1 MDSLNSTLSVPSIVH
16 PPFFFIN
23 GFYNIPHVKYYY
35 IFLLF
40 VFVVTVLGNSFVM
53 FIICTQHS
61 FHTPKYLALFNLAVA
76 DLCESTALIP
86 NLIKTFLFD
95 SQYISFDACISNMFF
110 VFFFSFMES
119 LILSVMA
126 YDRFVAICFP
136 LRYHTIIT
144 NRKMAV
150 ILTILWTYNSLLL
163 VSTIPLITRLS
174 FCKSIVVDSYFCD
187 HGPIYR
193 LACNDYYP
201 NYVMAYV
208 NIVFSLY
215 IPFILIVLSYVFIT
229 RALLKIATWEGRLKA
244 LKTCS
249 SHLILVAIYY
259 LPVIGTYIAA
269 VTFTLH
275 PNARIINTSLSFA
288 IPPMLNP
295 IIYVLNTEEIKECT
309 KKHFKRK
316 KVAVLKKPMVARLYH
331 NF

>member
-1 MDSLNSTLSVPSIVH
+1 MDSLNSTISVPSFVR

-35 IFLLF
+35 IFLCF
-40 VFVVTVLGNSFVM
+40 VFLVTVLGNSFVM
-53 FIICTQHS
+53 FIICTERS
-61 FHTPKYLALFNLAVA
+61 FHTPKYLAIFNLAVA

-95 SQYISFDACISNMFF
+95 SQYISFDACLANMFF
-110 VFFFSFMES
+110 VFFFIGMES
-119 LILSVMA
+119 LTLTVLA
-126 YDRFVAICFP
+126 YDRFVAICLP

-144 NRKMAV
+144 NTTMAV
-150 ILTILWTYNSLLL
+150 MLTVVWTYTSALSI
-163 VSTIPLITRLS
+163 STTTLITRLS
-174 FCKSIVVDSYFCD
+174 FCRSIVVDSFFCD

-193 LACNDYYP
+193 MACNDKYP
-201 NYVMAYV
+201 NHVIANV
-208 NIVFSLY
+208 NIALFLHLPLIV
-215 IPFILIVLSYVFIT
+215 IVLSYVSIT
-229 RALLKIATWEGRLKA
+229 RALFKIATWEGRLKA

-259 LPVIGTYIAA
+259 LPIIGTYIAGGI
-269 VTFTLH
+269 FTIH

-309 KKHFKRK
+309 KKLFKRK
-316 KVAVLKKPMVARLYH
+316 TFTANVINIKMQSGI
-331 NF
+331 

>member
-1 MDSLNSTLSVPSIVH
+1 MDSLNSTLFVPSIVR

-53 FIICTQHS
+53 FIICTERS
-61 FHTPKYLALFNLAVA
+61 FHTPKYLAIFNLAAA

-95 SQYISFDACISNMFF
+95 SQYISFDACIANMFF
-110 VFFFSFMES
+110 VFFFSSMEA
-119 LILSVMA
+119 LTLTVLA
-126 YDRFVAICFP
+126 FDRFVAICLP
-136 LRYHTIIT
+136 LRYHTIVSKTTMAMMIT
-144 NRKMAV
+144 VVWVYNSM
-150 ILTILWTYNSLLL
+150 LTI
-163 VSTIPLITRLS
+163 STMALITRLS

-215 IPFILIVLSYVFIT
+215 IPFILIMLSYAFIT
-229 RALLKIATWEGRLKA
+229 CALLKIATWKGRFKA
-244 LKTCS
+244 FKTCS
-249 SHLILVAIYY
+249 SHLLLVAIYF
-259 LPVIGTYIAA
+259 LPIIGTYIAA

-295 IIYVLNTEEIKECT
+295 IIYVLNTEEIKEST
-309 KKHFKRK
+309 KKLFKRK
-316 KVAVLKKPMVARLYH
+316 KITATETNNQIKK
-331 NF
+331 

>member
-1 MDSLNSTLSVPSIVH
+1 MDSLNSTHSVPSIVH

-23 GFYNIPHVKYYY
+23 GFYNILHVKYYY

-53 FIICTQHS
+53 FIICTERS

-95 SQYISFDACISNMFF
+95 SQYISFDACMANMFF

-119 LILSVMA
+119 LTLTVLS
-126 YDRFVAICFP
+126 YDRFVAICLP

-144 NRKMAV
+144 SRKMAV
-150 ILTILWTYNSLLL
+150 MIIGLWTYNSALLIP
-163 VSTIPLITRLS
+163 TIALITRLS

-187 HGPIYR
+187 HGPIFR
-193 LACNDYYP
+193 LACNNNYP
-201 NYVMAYV
+201 NYVMAHV
-208 NIVFSLY
+208 NTIFSLY
-215 IPFILIVLSYVFIT
+215 IPFVLILLSYVFIT
-229 RALLKIATWEGRLKA
+229 RALFKIATWEGRLKA

-249 SHLILVAIYY
+249 SHLILVAVYY
-259 LPVIGTYIAA
+259 LPIIGTYIAA
-269 VTFTLH
+269 LTFTLH
-275 PNARIINTSLSFA
+275 PNARIINTSLSYA

-295 IIYVLNTEEIKECT
+295 IIYVLNTAEIKECT
-309 KKHFKRK
+309 KKLFKRN
-316 KVAVLKKPMVARLYH
+316 KVTATETIK
-331 NF
+331 

>member
-1 MDSLNSTLSVPSIVH
+1 MDSLNSTHSVPSIVH

-23 GFYNIPHVKYYY
+23 GFYNIPHIKYYY

-53 FIICTQHS
+53 FIICTQRS

-86 NLIKTFLFD
+86 NLIATFLFN
-95 SQYISFDACISNMFF
+95 SQYISFDACIANMFF
-110 VFFFSFMES
+110 VFFFSSMES
-119 LILSVMA
+119 LTITVLA

-136 LRYHTIIT
+136 LRYHTIINT
-144 NRKMAV
+144 TKMAV
-150 ILTILWTYNSLLL
+150 IITVLWTYNSIIII
-163 VSTIPLITRLS
+163 STMVLITRLS
-174 FCKSIVVDSYFCD
+174 FCRSIVVESFFCD
-187 HGPIYR
+187 HGPIFR
-193 LACNDYYP
+193 LACNDNYP
-201 NYVMAYV
+201 NHVMAYV

-215 IPFILIVLSYVFIT
+215 LPLIMIVLSYAFIT

-249 SHLILVAIYY
+249 SHLILVAVYY
-259 LPVIGTYIAA
+259 LPIIGTYVAA
-269 VTFTLH
+269 LTFTLH

-309 KKHFKRK
+309 KKLFKRK
-316 KVAVLKKPMVARLYH
+316 KI
-331 NF
+331 